1 MKELRIKSLGMKK
14 AIILHNPVSG
24 DSKEDELDVLNQ
36 AELIERALCILGYSA
51 ERMEF
56 DLNLQDLVDKIRQKN
71 PFIVF
76 NLVETVSDTGRLS
89 FIAPAILESSNFKFT
104 GSGTEAIFTTTD
116 KVICKTILRSNLI
129 ETPDWAK
136 NSDEINPGKIY
147 ITKPIAEDGSV
158 GIEDNILL
166 PGNQIRSIPENYFA
180 EEYIHGREF
189 NISVLGGRGGV
200 MVLPP
205 AEMCFNNYS
214 DSKPRILGYKA
225 KWEENSFEYKNT
237 TRSFNF
243 EEQDFPLL
251 GVLMAIAQRCWQIFG
266 LKGYARVDVRVGNDN
281 IPKVIEI
288 NANPCIA
295 PDSGFIAACKEAGLT
310 ENDIIK
316 RIIEDAEWK

>member
-1 MKELRIKSLGMKK
+1 MNNERMKL

-36 AELIERALCILGYSA
+36 AELIETALFSLGYTS

-56 DLNLQDLVDKIRQKN
+56 SLNIQNLLIKLKEKHPD
-71 PFIVF
+71 IVF
-76 NLVETVSDTGRLS
+76 NLVETVNNTGRLS
-89 FIAPAILESSNFKFT
+89 FMAPAALESSGLIFT

-116 KVICKTILRSNLI
+116 KVICKTLLRANRI
-129 ETPDWAK
+129 ETPEWAK
-136 NSDEINPGKIY
+136 NLNEIDPGKIY

-166 PGNQIRSIPENYFA
+166 QGNQVKTISYGSFA

-189 NISVLGGRGGV
+189 NISVIGGKDGPL
-200 MVLPP
+200 VLPP

-243 EEQDFPLL
+243 EEQDRLL
-251 GVLMAIAQRCWQIFG
+251 FKGLKGIAQRCWQIFD
-266 LKGYARVDVRVGNDN
+266 LRGYARVDVRVGNDL

-310 ENDIIK
+310 ETDVIK
-316 RIIEDAEWK
+316 RIIEDAKRE